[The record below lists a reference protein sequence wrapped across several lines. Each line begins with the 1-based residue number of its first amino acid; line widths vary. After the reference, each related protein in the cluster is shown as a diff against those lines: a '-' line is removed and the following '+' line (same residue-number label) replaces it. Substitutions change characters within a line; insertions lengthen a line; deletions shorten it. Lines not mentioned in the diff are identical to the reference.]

1 MLKSLDYVS
10 QIKPYVPG
18 KPISELE
25 RELGITGSIKLA
37 SNENPLGPSKKAL
50 RAIKNFLKNSSEV
63 GRYPDGGGYYLKQA
77 LAERLS
83 TSKILITIDNII
95 LGNGSNELIDLA
107 VRTYMSHGDE
117 AIMANPS
124 FVVYSM
130 AVKSVGSKAIEV
142 PLIDYKHDLKKML
155 DMVTDK
161 TKIVFI
167 ANPNNPTGTI
177 NTKEEFRSFMKKL
190 PMDIL
195 VIVDEAYIEYVES
208 KDYPNTMKY
217 LADGRNILILRTF
230 SKAYGLAG
238 LRIGYGIS
246 NADIITEINKIRE
259 PFNTNSLSQISAI
272 EALKDKVHLKKSLK
286 LVNEGKAYLY
296 EELHKM
302 NVRYIPSETNF
313 IYILLESSSMEYYE
327 RLLKE
332 GIIIRPV
339 GPKEIRVTVG
349 LKEENEKFIH
359 AFYKIIHNKGDN

>member
-18 KPISELE
+18 KPVSELE

-37 SNENPLGPSKKAL
+37 SNENPLGPSKRVIRAL
-50 RAIKNFLKNSSEV
+50 KDFLKTPSEI
-63 GRYPDGGGYYLKQA
+63 GRYPDGGGYYLKQI
-77 LAERLS
+77 LS
-83 TSKILITIDNII
+83 QKLSSSKILITADNII

-107 VRTYMSHGDE
+107 VRSYMTIGDE
-117 AIMANPS
+117 AVMANPS

-130 AVKSVGSKAIEV
+130 AVKSVGAKAIEV
-142 PLIDYKHDLKKML
+142 PLIDYRHNLKKML

-177 NTKEEFRSFMKKL
+177 NTKEEFKSFMRKL
-190 PMDIL
+190 PQDIL
-195 VIVDEAYIEYVES
+195 LIADEAYIEYVES
-208 KDYPNTMKY
+208 KDYPNTLKY

-259 PFNTNSLSQISAI
+259 PFNTNSLSQIAAI
-272 EALKDKVHLKKSLK
+272 ESLKDKNHLKLSLK
-286 LVNEGKAYLY
+286 IVQEGKKFLY
-296 EELHKM
+296 GELDKIGIKY
-302 NVRYIPSETNF
+302 VPSETNF
-313 IYILLESSSMEYYE
+313 IYILLDSSSMECYE
-327 RLLKE
+327 KMLKE
-332 GIIIRPV
+332 GVIIRPV
-339 GPKEIRVTVG
+339 GPNEIRVTIG
-349 LKEENEKFIH
+349 IKEENERFIS
-359 AFYKIIHNKGDN
+359 AFKKILNK